1 VRSLFHTL
9 RFIGYGCEFTFTISH
24 TALRIL
30 HPPLPTRRNSPFTAA
45 LLVALL
51 LHMAA
56 LLWLGQAQMWTPATE
71 QDAPRTVFRFLDEPE
86 RPNPPAPKAKE
97 TPQLGTAAPTR
108 PQRAN
113 SAGQQATSAAQVQ
126 SGATDTGV
134 PTAPVNDAKTETSEL
149 PKPFPLAS
157 DVVRQAAQ
165 TSAKQGTLAER
176 AAQDLGA
183 KSSSPLGAAATLE
196 QGFKSAGRGDC
207 AKGEFYGGNMGLFSA
222 PMLALALAKGEC
234 AR

>member
-1 VRSLFHTL
+1 MVGSLRSPSPRPILQTL
-9 RFIGYGCEFTFTISH
+9 Q
-24 TALRIL
+24 L
-30 HPPLPTRRNSPFTAA
+30 LPSMRRNSPFTAA

-51 LHMAA
+51 SHMAA
-56 LLWLGQAQMWTPATE
+56 LLWLGQSQMWTPASE
-71 QDAPRTVFRFLDEPE
+71 QDAPRTVFRFLDAPE
-86 RPNPPAPKAKE
+86 HPNPPAPKAKE

-113 SAGQQATSAAQVQ
+113 SASHQATIAAQT
-126 SGATDTGV
+126 SRAASDTAA
-134 PTAPVNDAKTETSEL
+134 PTAPPTEAQADPSES
-149 PKPFPLAS
+149 PKPFPLAA
-157 DVVRQAAQ
+157 DVMRQAAQ

-183 KSSSPLGAAATLE
+183 KSSSPLGAAASLE